1 VELRGDG
8 QLVRLDAIAG
18 YRMRHSI
25 RPGLTGLTQ
34 VYASRDISRTSK
46 FRLDQV
52 YVRRRSFWLDVKLI
66 VLSFWITGTGAW
78 EKRNRRLP

>member
-1 VELRGDG
+1 
-8 QLVRLDAIAG
+8 
-18 YRMRHSI
+18 M

-52 YVRRRSFWLDVKLI
+52 YLKRAGFWLDLKLI
-66 VLSFWITGTGAW
+66 LLSFWITGTGAW
-78 EKRNRRLP
+78 EKRDRRVP